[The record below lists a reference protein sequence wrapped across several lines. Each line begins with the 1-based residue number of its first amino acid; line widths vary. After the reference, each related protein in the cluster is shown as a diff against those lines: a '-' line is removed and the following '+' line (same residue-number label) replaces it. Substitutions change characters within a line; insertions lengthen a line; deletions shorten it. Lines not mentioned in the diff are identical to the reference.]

1 LRDDRRQFPTLQ
13 PVGENNDP
21 SDVTMRITVA
31 AEEDTAEYVTIRVI
45 AGRDMLNFATLA
57 RGEQILIGRDDNCE
71 LRLQDRAVSKR
82 HAIINSDNEGKLTLI
97 DLGST
102 NGSFVNGEQIDRAD
116 IQIGDHIDIGD
127 VALRVLT
134 SSQSEIKHLKRI
146 LNRLEAA
153 NRDALTGLLTRA
165 FLDEELPKLLARCD
179 DLDAEISCAFID
191 LDHFKPV
198 NDTFGHQV
206 GDEVLKNVAR
216 ILMMHV
222 RSGDHCIRY
231 GGDELLIIL
240 PGAPEQRTV
249 RIITR
254 IQRAIVGHDW
264 SRIASGLKISASFG
278 VAGHYRHEAQHS
290 WLNRVD
296 QAVYAAKSA
305 GRNTVVAYSLLRSG
319 QSSNGPK

>member
-1 LRDDRRQFPTLQ
+1 MGD
-13 PVGENNDP
+13 NNEP
-21 SDVTMRITVA
+21 SDVTMRITVPT
-31 AEEDTAEYVTIRVI
+31 ESDTSECVTIRVI
-45 AGRDMLNFATLA
+45 AGRDMLNFVTL
-57 RGEQILIGRDDNCE
+57 RHGEQILIGRDEMCE

-82 HAIINSDNEGKLTLI
+82 HAIINSDKDGTLTII

-102 NGSFVNGEQIDRAD
+102 NGCFVNGQQIDRSPL
-116 IQIGDHIDIGD
+116 QIGDHIDIGD
-127 VALRVLT
+127 VALRVLK
-134 SSQSEIKHLKRI
+134 SSQSEIKHLERI

-153 NRDALTGLLTRA
+153 NRDPLTGLLTRA
-165 FLDEELPKLLARCD
+165 FLDEELPKLLTRCD
-179 DLDAEISCAFID
+179 DLNAEISCAFID
-191 LDHFKPV
+191 LDRFKPI

-216 ILMMHV
+216 IMMMHV

-254 IQRAIVGHDW
+254 IQRAITSHDW
-264 SRIASGLKISASFG
+264 SRIATGLSISGSFG
-278 VAGHYRHEAQHS
+278 VAGHYRYEPQHS

-296 QAVYAAKSA
+296 QAVYAAKAA
-305 GRNTVVAYSLLRSG
+305 GRNTVIAYSQLRQNPSKPG
-319 QSSNGPK
+319 